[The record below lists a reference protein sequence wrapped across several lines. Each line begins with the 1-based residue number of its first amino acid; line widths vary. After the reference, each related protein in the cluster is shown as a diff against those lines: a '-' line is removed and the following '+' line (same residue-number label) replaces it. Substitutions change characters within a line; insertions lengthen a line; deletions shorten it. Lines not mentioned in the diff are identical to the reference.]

1 MRVLRVGQLD
11 SELLDQELVSLLQQP
26 IQSALSQVSASL
38 HRRFQPEITL
48 FIQLVLYRFSVWSYG
63 ASYGAKLQGLRY
75 VHPKSTAFGIPK
87 KVLAMHGALTIVL
100 PYIHSRI
107 RAYGLSRAWPD
118 APSSDRRR
126 KTWEWLVSLES
137 SYGAL
142 GLISF
147 VTFLWNGHFRSI
159 ADRMLNMR
167 LVPSQRLVTRD
178 VSYEFMNRQM
188 VWHAFTEFLLFFLPL
203 INRRKLQRRFN
214 RLTSTLAA
222 PFSSK
227 STSSSKAKSRGKYHS
242 LPDNLCAICAENAS
256 LSLNNIASAAN
267 AANIF
272 THTTSQEG
280 AGEDSD
286 GVPAYPI
293 YTPYITSCGHIY
305 CYHCIADRM
314 LRTAD
319 ESGEN
324 DEGWECLRCAEIVTS
339 ADRYLVEF
347 NEEVEIDDQFDF
359 DFSPTR
365 GSDEASFFGRGR
377 RGSEYDFSDL
387 DLESESNLSESLSVG
402 YTSLSGLSSSE
413 D

>member
-11 SELLDQELVSLLQQP
+11 SELLDQELISLLQQP
-26 IQSALSQVSASL
+26 IQSALSQVSTSL
-38 HRRFQPEITL
+38 HRKFQPEITL
-48 FIQLVLYRFSVWSYG
+48 FIQLVLYRFSVWNHG

-75 VHPKSTAFGIPK
+75 VHRKSNESGIPK
-87 KVLAMHGALTIVL
+87 KILAMHGALTVIL

-126 KTWEWLVSLES
+126 KAWEWLVSLES
-137 SYGAL
+137 SYSAL

-147 VTFLWNGHFRSI
+147 VAFLWNGHFRSI
-159 ADRMLNMR
+159 ADRIFNMR
-167 LVPSQRLVTRD
+167 LVPSHRLVTRD

-203 INRRKLQRRFN
+203 VNHRKLQRRFN
-214 RLTSTLAA
+214 QLASA
-222 PFSSK
+222 ITTPFSAP
-227 STSSSKAKSRGKYHS
+227 STSKTVISRGKYHS
-242 LPDNLCAICAENAS
+242 LSENQCPICAENAS
-256 LSLNNIASAAN
+256 LSLNNLASAAN
-267 AANIF
+267 A
-272 THTTSQEG
+272 TSVFSNATAQE
-280 AGEDSD
+280 EDPEGIPSF
-286 GVPAYPI
+286 PI

-314 LRTAD
+314 LRSAD
-319 ESGEN
+319 ESGDTSEG
-324 DEGWECLRCAEIVTS
+324 GWECLRCAETVTS

-347 NEEVEIDDQFDF
+347 GEDVEIDDEFEF

-365 GSDEASFFGRGR
+365 GSDDPGFFGRGR
-377 RGSEYDFSDL
+377 RGSDYDFNSDL
-387 DLESESNLSESLSVG
+387 DLESESNLSESFSVG